1 MPGDDAFTYRI
12 VPNYFF
18 DDYDKGGTEIKQVP
32 PRFGLIDSSP
42 ARWNVFKAKIMD
54 LNKTAPNETTYRV
67 LYLGRH
73 GQGFHNV
80 AETLYG
86 SHEWNRHWAKLNG
99 DKNMTWG
106 PDPKLTELGIQQAQA
121 VNSAWNTEIKH
132 DMPLPQSLYSSPFTR
147 ALHTALITF
156 DGLLMNSGN
165 YAKGQKRP
173 LIKEKLREV
182 NGVHTC
188 DRRSP
193 RSHIANAFPQFDIE
207 ANFTEEDE
215 LWTADHRETEGE
227 LAVRLRQAL
236 DDIFNED
243 DATYISIT
251 AHGGAIRALLAVIDA
266 PPRELPTGGV
276 VCFVLEVKRIS
287 ADQA

>member
-1 MPGDDAFTYRI
+1 MPSSDAFTYRI

-18 DDYDKGGTEIKQVP
+18 DDYDKGETDIEQVP

-67 LYLGRH
+67 LFLGRH
-73 GQGFHNV
+73 GQGFR
-80 AETLYG
+80 T
-86 SHEWNRHWAKLNG
+86 HWAKLNG

-106 PDPKLTELGIQQAQA
+106 PDPKLTELGIQQARA
-121 VNSAWNTEIKH
+121 VNSAWNAEIKH
-132 DMPLPQSLYSSPFTR
+132 DMPLPQSLYTSPLTR
-147 ALHTALITF
+147 AVHTALITF
-156 DGLLMNSGN
+156 DGLLINSGN

-182 NGVHTC
+182 NGVSTC

-193 RSHIANAFPQFDIE
+193 RSHIANTFPQFDIE

-251 AHGGAIRALLAVIDA
+251 AHAGAIRALLTVIES
-266 PPRELPTGGV
+266 PPRKVHTGGV

-287 ADQA
+287 ANHA